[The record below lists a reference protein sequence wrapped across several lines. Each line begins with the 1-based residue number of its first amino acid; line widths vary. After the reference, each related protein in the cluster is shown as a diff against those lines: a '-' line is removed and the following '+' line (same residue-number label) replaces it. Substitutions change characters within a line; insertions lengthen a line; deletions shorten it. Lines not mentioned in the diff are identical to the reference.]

1 MANVQQLQETLD
13 AQAPLIN
20 ALKKYVGITHRHVD
34 LAGPLTFCS
43 AFLNPKHS
51 DLIIRCAD
59 DRWTVHKVI
68 VCAQSPVLAKACEGR
83 FKEAEEGLITLQED
97 DPRVV
102 EAMLQFI
109 YTLDFDDSCHDV
121 DVVEMPAIVFN
132 VNVHIA
138 ADKYDIPALRKLT
151 ASKFHAYALTKWD
164 TAGFAEAAALVFDA
178 GTAVEESL
186 RDIVVS
192 IATKNAK
199 KLLGQDEVGTRFH
212 AVASA
217 TPALAVALWQRQ
229 VEGQTEDDAEV
240 KESKIQWYRC
250 PIIGCGLGRTMS
262 KDGVK
267 LCGQCGR
274 STPGNMWMKV

>member
-20 ALKKYVGITHRHVD
+20 ALKN
-34 LAGPLTFCS
+34 
-43 AFLNPKHS
+43 AFHNPKHS

-59 DRWTVHKVI
+59 NRWTVHKVI
-68 VCAQSPVLAKACEGR
+68 VCAQSPVLAKACEGG
-83 FKEAEEGLITLQED
+83 FKEAEEGLITLHEE

-109 YTLDFDDSCHDV
+109 YTLDFDDSYHN
-121 DVVEMPAIVFN
+121 VVEMPAIVFN

-164 TAGFAEAAALVFDA
+164 TAGFAEAAALVFNA
-178 GTAVEESL
+178 GIAVEESL
-186 RDIVVS
+186 RETVVS
-192 IATKNAK
+192 VATKKAK
-199 KLLGQDEVGTRFH
+199 QLLSQDEVGIRFH
-212 AVASA
+212 AVAST

-229 VEGQTEDDAEV
+229 VDGQTEEAAEV
-240 KESKIQWYRC
+240 KEPKKQGYKC
-250 PIIGCGLGRTMS
+250 PVLACGAIKQTID
-262 KDGVK
+262 KDGAN
-267 LCGQCGR
+267 LCEYCGR
-274 STPGNMWMKV
+274 HFLGYAWVQV

>member
-1 MANVQQLQETLD
+1 MANVQQLQDTLE

-20 ALKKYVGITHRHVD
+20 ALKN
-34 LAGPLTFCS
+34 
-43 AFLNPKHS
+43 AFHNPKHS

-59 DRWTVHKVI
+59 NRWTVHKVI
-68 VCAQSPVLAKACEGR
+68 VCSQSPVLAKACEGR

-109 YTLDFDDSCHDV
+109 YTLDFDDSCHDA
-121 DVVEMPAIVFN
+121 DEMPAIVFN

-138 ADKYDIPALRKLT
+138 ADKFDIPVLRKLT
-151 ASKFHAYALTKWD
+151 AFKFHAYALTKWD

-186 RDIVVS
+186 REIVVS

-229 VEGQTEDDAEV
+229 VEGKMEEAEAAEV
-240 KESKIQWYRC
+240 KDPKGYGYTC
-250 PIIGCGLGRTMS
+250 PGRNCGAFQYGITEDTYNACAFCQRTTHGRYW
-262 KDGVK
+262 VK
-267 LCGQCGR
+267 Q
-274 STPGNMWMKV
+274 VAVV